1 MASLIGGRTD
11 NSVDGRLGERAGQE
25 LRAGAAPHQ
34 RSKRGSS
41 GRVQESWTHL
51 EAVAEVDDE
60 RVWAV
65 ADELPLAVVVIAELE
80 ACHRLRRDERERRR
94 VAVAPQPVTLGL
106 LLVVSAHAV
115 VQHGTPES
123 AARDLGPVLGD
134 VEQRPDGTLGEF
146 EDDVEKRREL
156 ADDVEVQVREVLG
169 RLGEVP
175 ADEVGVRLLIAQ
187 GRVQEVTLLKKGG
200 ASAKRRGSA

>member
-1 MASLIGGRTD
+1 MASLIGGRSD

-34 RSKRGSS
+34 RSKRGLS
-41 GRVQESWTHL
+41 GRVEESWTHL

-65 ADELPLAVVVIAELE
+65 ADKLPLAVVVVAELE
-80 ACHRLRRDERERRR
+80 ACHGLRRDERERRR
-94 VAVAPQPVTLGL
+94 VAVAPQPVALGL

-134 VEQRPDGTLGEF
+134 VEQRPDRALGEL
-146 EDDVEKRREL
+146 EDDVEQRREL
-156 ADDVEVQVREVLG
+156 ADDVEVQVREVFG

-187 GRVQEVTLLKKGG
+187 GRVQEVTL
-200 ASAKRRGSA
+200 